1 MLAPYRLSPP
11 QNWNVFPFGQN
22 VNSFIFSLTCIHL
35 GDRKLDK
42 LGENLNSVK
51 NDVEEMKKQVILFT

>member
-22 VNSFIFSLTCIHL
+22 VNSFIFSLTRIHL
-35 GDRKLDK
+35 GNRKLDK
-42 LGENLNSVK
+42 LGENLNFVR
-51 NDVEEMKKQVILFT
+51 NDLEEMKNQVILFT